1 MNRFDI
7 VPARMLDTTTEVKQK
22 RYMYN
27 KRLVLRQED
36 YATLSRHERRS
47 AGIYSKIKIVTNVAQ
62 YSSRF

>member
-1 MNRFDI
+1 
-7 VPARMLDTTTEVKQK
+7 
-22 RYMYN
+22 MYN

-47 AGIYSKIKIVTNVAQ
+47 AGIYSKIKIVTNVAK